1 MKKTSKVLRAVLIAA
16 VLVICLASGALDR
29 LDKSRSTS
37 AWGCYESMVAFH
49 NAMMNYD
56 LARVSYFYDDPT
68 SCLEDCIAQN
78 PPSAPW
84 SAILECE
91 EDCYTIR
98 RTTLAE
104 NDNAL
109 ISASLVTCTPEPPD
123 GCAQARAM
131 RDDCNAQYNP
141 GNYSTPEE
149 YLAVWSQLS
158 ACLEASKVQ
167 YCE

>member
-1 MKKTSKVLRAVLIAA
+1 MKLRATTKVLRAVLIAA
-16 VLVICLASGALDR
+16 VLVIGLGSGALDR
-29 LDKSRSTS
+29 LDTSRSAS

-49 NAMMNYD
+49 NAMMNYEV
-56 LARVSYFYDDPT
+56 ARVSYFYGDPT
-68 SCLEDCIAQN
+68 SCYDECAAIMVPPDPQCIAD
-78 PPSAPW
+78 
-84 SAILECE
+84 CE
-91 EDCYTIR
+91 QAR
-98 RTTLAE
+98 ATTLS
-104 NDNAL
+104 
-109 ISASLVTCTPEPPD
+109 SASISLSSSALVTCTPEPPD

-141 GNYSTPEE
+141 GNYSSPEE